1 MPRAGRCPQCGEP
14 VSPFAAGCAI
24 CGADL
29 ERHRR
34 EQAERA
40 ARRPALPTRSTRLPA
55 LDDDHVMLA
64 LTALLVALAPLLGLL
79 LAALGARDPR
89 RANVRT
95 LLVVLGVVAVAMMI
109 VPALR
114 FGLWPLVL

>member
-1 MPRAGRCPQCGEP
+1 MPRAGRCPECGEP
-14 VSPFAAGCAI
+14 VSAFAAGCAI

-40 ARRPALPTRSTRLPA
+40 ARRPSLPARSPRLPA
-55 LDDDHVMLA
+55 LDDDLVMVA
-64 LTALLVALAPLLGLL
+64 LTALLVGLAPLLGLL

-95 LLVVLGVVAVAMMI
+95 WLVVLGAIAVAMLV

-114 FGLWPLVL
+114 FGLWPFVL

>member
-40 ARRPALPTRSTRLPA
+40 ARRPALPTRSIRLPA

-64 LTALLVALAPLLGLL
+64 LTALLVALAPLAEWEAEHHDV
-79 LAALGARDPR
+79 LAHARERFDRMRDWRAHGDELQAWQQARSPR
-89 RANVRT
+89 
-95 LLVVLGVVAVAMMI
+95 I
-109 VPALR
+109 S
-114 FGLWPLVL
+114 